1 MSKVR
6 TRYQDDEPR
15 PGILYARRDELHR
28 VAQLIREEGQ
38 VMLHCPDWSCGQMT
52 VLPVEQSAW
61 VCPIHGG
68 QGVEP

>member
-52 VLPVEQSAW
+52 V
-61 VCPIHGG
+61 
-68 QGVEP
+68 